1 MEKHQL
7 YVLAGLSVFIII
19 MFLLAPAL
27 SGKPVAKSVVVLPSL
42 ACSSYNLEFNYTGP
56 TSITA
61 VKNETTFGKFYI
73 YNKGNVTENI
83 SIDASPKPGEPIKIV
98 NANPFEAQVGN
109 TAYYTEFVA
118 PAFLARLRLATY
130 ISRSACSASCRIRLI
145 ADNVAGV
152 GEVSLATFA
161 FARVVR
167 IGAS

>member
-73 YNKGNVTENI
+73 YNEGNVTENI

-109 TAYYTEFVA
+109 ATYYTEFVVQN
-118 PAFLARLRLATY
+118 PL
-130 ISRSACSASCRIRLI
+130 
-145 ADNVAGV
+145 VAGNYS
-152 GEVSLATFA
+152 VSVNLTSSYLNCSKSKVFT
-161 FARVVR
+161 VNV
-167 IGAS
+167 SVPS